1 MVGDFNVW
9 CTRLDAS
16 SSANFKSDVSRKY
29 LTEWMQ
35 NEDMVDVWR
44 EENPY
49 KKDFSRRQL

>member
-49 KKDFSRRQL
+49 KKRLL